1 VVDHHDLLLDTTL
14 GLRFKYLSETVLD
27 PNVWLAYNSNL
38 RVTVAERE
46 ELYEFYIANYSENT
60 MHYLYLH
67 YSNKFLNKIA
77 KLLNEIQQVVG
88 YYELSLTP
96 SLSSF
101 AIVTPLNYINSD
113 NNLNLSIFNFN
124 NFFNNFFEE
133 LSYYS
138 SLHLK
143 LFVYSYLDIFKN
155 IGLSLLN

>member
-1 VVDHHDLLLDTTL
+1 
-14 GLRFKYLSETVLD
+14 
-27 PNVWLAYNSNL
+27 
-38 RVTVAERE
+38 
-46 ELYEFYIANYSENT
+46 

-101 AIVTPLNYINSD
+101 AIVTSLNYTDSD
-113 NNLNLSIFNFN
+113 NNLNFSAFRFND
-124 NFFNNFFEE
+124 FFGNFFEE
-133 LSYYS
+133 LSSYS

-143 LFVYSYLDIFKN
+143 LFTDNYLDIFKN
-155 IGLSLLN
+155 ISLFLLN